1 MRVEFEVKGL
11 KTTTK
16 WLTKIGIT
24 GNESKK
30 LLMGGMEITDVVGLG
45 GAADSAIVNR

>member
-11 KTTTK
+11 KNYHQTAHNN
-16 WLTKIGIT
+16 WDNR
-24 GNESKK
+24 NESKK